1 MSLFMSNSNLFKNYF
16 KKYNTILSEQGLNV
30 LDDKYQIKSPE
41 LNELTKNIYIINT
54 NNEILNKLLN

>member
-1 MSLFMSNSNLFKNYF
+1 MSNSNLFKNYF